1 MYFSPSSPY
10 PPPGFSISPDEPGKL
25 PDESD
30 QAGIY
35 AALIK
40 YLYTHEEANGEPV
53 QKFNTIYIIRST
65 DDRVGDPS
73 LANLGPNILGEKV
86 QEQVIQM
93 LADNES
99 KGTPRIEWMDW
110 PEDAKSPWD
119 IKTTRKDEA
128 IVLFGNILLQG
139 ESGSWLASSGIFTT
153 QGASGGSYYLTQ
165 ESGEWQVKENKG
177 VRWTR
182 Q

>member
-1 MYFSPSSPY
+1 
-10 PPPGFSISPDEPGKL
+10 
-25 PDESD
+25 
-30 QAGIY
+30 
-35 AALIK
+35 
-40 YLYTHEEANGEPV
+40 
-53 QKFNTIYIIRST
+53 
-65 DDRVGDPS
+65 
-73 LANLGPNILGEKV
+73 V